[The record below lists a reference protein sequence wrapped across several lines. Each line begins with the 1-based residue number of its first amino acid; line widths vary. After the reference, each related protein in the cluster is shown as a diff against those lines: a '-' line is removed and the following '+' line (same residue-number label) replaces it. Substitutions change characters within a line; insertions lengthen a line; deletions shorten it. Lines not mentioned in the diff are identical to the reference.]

1 MAHFNFL
8 SSMIDNTYRPTIYI
22 WKRIGLFRKIKKV
35 DGYSNFLVNLMCSL
49 GKMLLPQLLHS
60 FLRHKLDFEKLISL
74 ISHP

>member
-1 MAHFNFL
+1 MGIQIF
-8 SSMIDNTYRPTIYI
+8 
-22 WKRIGLFRKIKKV
+22 WKVCPI
-35 DGYSNFLVNLMCSL
+35 SFLVNLICSL